1 MYSGNELDLTTVDMN
16 ERERRWDKV
25 ERDEEK
31 KREARKIAWGG
42 VTSARNHT
50 AS

>member
-1 MYSGNELDLTTVDMN
+1 MDEK
-16 ERERRWDKV
+16 ERKWNKV
-25 ERDEEK
+25 ERDKRK

-42 VTSARNHT
+42 VAVVRNHT

>member
-1 MYSGNELDLTTVDMN
+1 MDEK
-16 ERERRWDKV
+16 ERRWNKV
-25 ERDEEK
+25 KRDEKK

-42 VTSARNHT
+42 VTGVRNHT

>member
-1 MYSGNELDLTTVDMN
+1 MYGSNELDLAAVDMN
-16 ERERRWDKV
+16 DRARRWDKA

-42 VTSARNHT
+42 VAGVRNHT
-50 AS
+50 KM